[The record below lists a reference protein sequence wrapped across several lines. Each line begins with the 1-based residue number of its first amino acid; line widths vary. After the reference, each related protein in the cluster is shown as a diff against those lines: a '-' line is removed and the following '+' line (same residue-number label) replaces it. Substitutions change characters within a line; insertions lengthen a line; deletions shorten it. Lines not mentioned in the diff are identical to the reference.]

1 MNQGKHTRFSV
12 LFVLL
17 LTFLLSCTVSAAA
30 VGKVKGIKAS
40 VSVKEA
46 VLTWPKIE
54 GAAGYEVTRV
64 NKAGKELS
72 TVKVKSN
79 VVRITKLKANTNYY
93 FQVRAFNAVEK
104 YGKYSAVVT
113 VKPVSSV
120 PSAPDYLE
128 LSTQNDRAVTLRWE
142 RITSG
147 QGYIIEYLDDVSGEY
162 ITLKTMDGYS
172 KHDIYI
178 TGLKAN
184 RDYIFRVRSFKKSGN
199 QLILGKPSPTLK
211 VRIWKLEGDIK
222 DIRSAY
228 YVGKIKASTTCTNM
242 STKKTMKIKKNT
254 VVYLQSRA
262 SSTSRGFLTDG
273 TPIRIAISKVNFTGL
288 DSSPKNDYTKAAKEK
303 YINLRMIPSN
313 TSYLIWVSQAKV
325 KVNVFKGTRGNWKLQ
340 KVFPC
345 VVGAWNTRS
354 TPGIHRII
362 KKIPNGSHNQ
372 TMWFTVGEAQGGTY
386 DYPAGCAFHGQVG
399 SAMSAAVSNGCIR
412 LRSAD
417 LTWLYNNCP
426 LGTCVYVY

>member
-1 MNQGKHTRFSV
+1 MKQEKHVKFSIF
-12 LFVLL
+12 LVLL
-17 LTFLLSCTVSAAA
+17 LTLLLSCTVSAAA
-30 VGKVKGIKAS
+30 VGKVKGIKTS

-46 VLTWPKIE
+46 ILTWPKIS
-54 GAAGYEVTRV
+54 GAKGYEITQV
-64 NKAGKELS
+64 KKSGKELS
-72 TVKVKSN
+72 TIKVKSN

-93 FQVRAFNAVEK
+93 FKVRAFNASNK
-104 YGKYSAVVT
+104 YGKYSSVIT

-120 PSAPDYLE
+120 PSAPKYLE
-128 LSTQNDRAVTLRWE
+128 LSTQNDRAVTLHWE

-147 QGYIIEYLDDVSGEY
+147 QGYLIEYLDSVSGEY
-162 ITLKTMDGYS
+162 ITLKTMTGYS
-172 KHDIYI
+172 THDIYI

-184 RDYIFRVRSFKKSGN
+184 RDYIFRVRSYKKSGN
-199 QLILGKPSPTLK
+199 QVILGKPSPTLK

-222 DIRSAY
+222 DIRTAY
-228 YVGKIKASTTCTNM
+228 YTGKIKANTTCTNM
-242 STKKTMKIKKNT
+242 STKKTMNIKKNT

-288 DSSPKNDYTKAAKEK
+288 DSSPKNDYTKTAKEK

-313 TSYLIWVSQAKV
+313 TPYLIWVSQAKL
-325 KVNVFKGTRGNWKLQ
+325 KVNVFKGTRGNWNLE

-345 VVGAWNTRS
+345 VVGAWNSRS
-354 TPGIHRII
+354 TAGIHRILR
-362 KKIPNGSHNQ
+362 KIPNGSHNQ
-372 TMWFTVGEAQGGTY
+372 TMWFTVGEAQGGTI

-412 LRSAD
+412 LRSGD
-417 LTWLYNNCP
+417 LTWLYNTCP
-426 LGTCVYVY
+426 VGTCVYVY